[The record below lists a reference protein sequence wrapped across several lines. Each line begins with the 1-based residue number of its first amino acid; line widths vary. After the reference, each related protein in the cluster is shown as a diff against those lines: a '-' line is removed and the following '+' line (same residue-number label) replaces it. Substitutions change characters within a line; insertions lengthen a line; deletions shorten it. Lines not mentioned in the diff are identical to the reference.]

1 MKTDPLRAATGQ
13 CHQVPLY
20 SRRWRFD
27 SAAAHHIVKTY
38 RHDDNSSFSP
48 SHGSSCRWRI
58 PHRGMVGKGYDKIL
72 EGQPKKLNFS
82 IAFLNLNKKIAFSL

>member
-27 SAAAHHIVKTY
+27 SAAAHHIIKYT
-38 RHDDNSSFSP
+38 DMT
-48 SHGSSCRWRI
+48 I
-58 PHRGMVGKGYDKIL
+58 IL
-72 EGQPKKLNFS
+72 
-82 IAFLNLNKKIAFSL
+82 FSLLLAVIAVGGGYAIGEWLAKDMIKFIKNLIS